1 MKLKKS
7 SLEAVESEAK
17 QQGEGAYIA
26 KRFQEP
32 SLDDLQGSSGSTT
45 GEKVGAIIALITMA
59 ILAGICVMQYLDIE
73 VFQ

>member
-17 QQGEGAYIA
+17 QGDGAYIA
-26 KRFQEP
+26 QRFREP
-32 SLDDLQGSSGSTT
+32 SLDDLQASSGSTT
-45 GEKVGAIIALITMA
+45 GEKVGAIVALITLA